1 MSGQTILV
9 VDDEKEIADAIE
21 IYLKSQDYR
30 VVKAYDGRE
39 ALEIFDKEK
48 IDLVIMD
55 LMMPNIDGSLATLK
69 IREKS
74 VVPLIMLSA
83 KSEEMDKIEGLHIG
97 ADDYITKPFRPME
110 LLARVHSQLRRANSY
125 AQRQAEDASRITI
138 GALSLDTDGKELFVE
153 GESVRITPLEY
164 KILEFLMKNAG
175 KVFSIEEIYRQVW
188 GEPAYCPDTV
198 TVHIRRIREKI
209 EIDPANPR
217 YLKVVWGIG
226 YKIEKR

>member
-188 GEPAYCPDTV
+188 GEPAYCLDTV